1 LADFLS
7 AISTQSAVHGFVVT
21 KLVDA
26 LEAQRFTGGEIEFD
40 EGKFQEV
47 EEATYADG
55 KKYDLD
61 LDQSL
66 EVIKKER
73 IEDIAARRIATIGAP
88 STPALRLLTT
98 NCGLAILPLHQP
110 CRRIDLRLLTRI
122 DLVLLVSVSRKNIV
136 FSCGGKWGGTW
147 KMGVVGGF
155 LILFGI
161 GAAATGFWESPTV
174 GMAALGGFGLLIL
187 GCLLIGLDR
196 IYRAI
201 WTSRSEVKAL
211 QEGVELLAK
220 RIEPRQAPT
229 DETSIPWSP
238 RMPPNWRQE
247 VGV

>member
-1 LADFLS
+1 
-7 AISTQSAVHGFVVT
+7 
-21 KLVDA
+21 
-26 LEAQRFTGGEIEFD
+26 
-40 EGKFQEV
+40 
-47 EEATYADG
+47 
-55 KKYDLD
+55 
-61 LDQSL
+61 
-66 EVIKKER
+66 
-73 IEDIAARRIATIGAP
+73 
-88 STPALRLLTT
+88 
-98 NCGLAILPLHQP
+98 
-110 CRRIDLRLLTRI
+110 
-122 DLVLLVSVSRKNIV
+122 
-136 FSCGGKWGGTW
+136 
-147 KMGVVGGF
+147 MGVVGGF

-161 GAAATGFWESPTV
+161 GATVTGFWESPTV

-229 DETSIPWSP
+229 DEILIPWSP